1 MFKTI
6 SEVKKANKE
15 IGQFF
20 FEKATMRF
28 FNSRIESGI
37 LKGRFFITSERFN
50 EDTPRLFTLREVK
63 PDGEVETLGEFQE
76 FTTIQ
81 EAKEYLKNHLK
92 AI

>member
-15 IGQFF
+15 IGHFF
-20 FEKATMRF
+20 FEKSTMIF
-28 FNSRIESGI
+28 FNSRIESGV
-37 LKGRFFITSERFN
+37 LKGRFFITSERFDEN
-50 EDTPRLFTLREVK
+50 SPRLFTLREVDN
-63 PDGEVETLGEFQE
+63 DGRVNTLGEFQE
-76 FTTIQ
+76 FNTIQ

>member
-20 FEKATMRF
+20 FEKTTMRF

-50 EDTPRLFTLREVK
+50 EDAPRLFTLREVK
-63 PDGEVETLGEFQE
+63 PDGKVETLGEFQE
-76 FTTIQ
+76 FATIQ

-92 AI
+92 GI

>member
-15 IGQFF
+15 IGHFF

-92 AI
+92 GI